1 MNIRINDI
9 NHSSIFPHV
18 WFIFVINVMNTDYQI
33 PEPFLFNPLKHHV
46 GFIKEFINNNIDKT
60 GSDLKSLTK
69 DLKHLGTS
77 VMDIYTGSL
86 SIRNICNE
94 AEEFL
99 KQKEILIRENYAT
112 WVGTKMDCFRIISLS
127 DSSQWTLKFHDNPQ
141 RFVHIFPAR
150 NSQHSF
156 RVKSNTLKSALIYL
170 IIIGKDLVTVDDL
183 NNVRPLLGLSPVKDT
198 LDTEAI
204 LEMIEILRD

>member
-9 NHSSIFPHV
+9 NHSSLFPHV

-33 PEPFLFNPLKHHV
+33 PEPFLFNPLKHHI
-46 GFIKEFINNNIDKT
+46 GFIKEFINNNIDYT
-60 GSDLKSLTK
+60 GSDPNSLTK

-86 SIRNICNE
+86 SIRNICVE

-99 KQKEILIRENYAT
+99 KQKEILISENYAT
-112 WVGTKMDCFRIISLS
+112 WVGTKLDCFMIISLS

-141 RFVHIFPAR
+141 RFVHFFPAR
-150 NSQHSF
+150 NSQHTF

-170 IIIGKDLVTVDDL
+170 IIIGKDLVTGDDL
-183 NNVRPLLGLSPVKDT
+183 NKVRPLLGLSPVKDSI
-198 LDTEAI
+198 DTEAI
-204 LEMIEILRD
+204 LEMIEILRG